1 MYSTQG
7 DFAVPA
13 LHERYALHT
22 HSDTGVGY
30 FISARVGWVELTRW
44 RILLLYDSKGHTGTY
59 RANELAM
66 TAAQQLK
73 DPDWAMEVLTTGNE
87 KRKKSS
93 VTAHAIAIRV
103 LAEAGR
109 LEEACV
115 LLQVTKYN
123 LLSN

>member
-1 MYSTQG
+1 MHVGST
-7 DFAVPA
+7 PK
-13 LHERYALHT
+13 RHT
-22 HSDTGVGY
+22 
-30 FISARVGWVELTRW
+30 A
-44 RILLLYDSKGHTGTY
+44 TY

-66 TAAQQLK
+66 TAAQELK
-73 DPDWAMEVLTTGNE
+73 DPDWALEVLINGNE

-109 LEEACV
+109 LEESRV

-123 LLSN
+123 LLSK